1 MSPICH
7 TWFTTPQDY
16 TLTLE
21 LQEYHVTQLRENQK
35 EEHLYLLEHAPV
47 YTIGRTRDKSSLLD
61 PDILPHPVI
70 EISRGGQATFHGPGQ
85 LVGYPIINLNHRKK
99 DLHLYIRALEQS
111 LIDLC
116 SDYSVSATRRK
127 GMTGVWVENRKLA
140 SIGVGVRRWITLHGF
155 GINIT
160 RESLP
165 PFLSITPCGLAGVN
179 MTCLESEAQQNIT
192 TADAAAAYVPHFH
205 KAIASLGAVK

>member
-1 MSPICH
+1 MTPIPH

-16 TLTLE
+16 AATLE
-21 LQEYHVTQLRENQK
+21 LQEDHVAQLREKQK
-35 EEHLYLLEHAPV
+35 NEHLYLLEHSPI
-47 YTIGRTRDKSSLLD
+47 YTIGRTRDKSSLLH
-61 PDILPHPVI
+61 PEALPHPVI

-85 LVGYPIINLNHRKK
+85 LVGYPIIDLNHRKK

-116 SDYSVSATRRK
+116 ADFSVNATRRD

-165 PFLSITPCGLAGVN
+165 PFLSITPCGLDGVS
-179 MTCLESEAQQNIT
+179 MTCLEGEAQRPLT
-192 TADAAAAYVPHFH
+192 TSDVAAAYIPHFQ
-205 KAIASLGAVK
+205 KAIASLGLTP